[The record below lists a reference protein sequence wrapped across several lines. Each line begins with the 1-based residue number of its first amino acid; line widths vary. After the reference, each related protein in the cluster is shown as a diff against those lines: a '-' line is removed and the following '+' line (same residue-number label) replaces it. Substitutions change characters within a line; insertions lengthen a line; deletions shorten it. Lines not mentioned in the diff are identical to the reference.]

1 VLTLAAICV
10 SSSALCGEQAPND
23 ISRYRQ
29 VLKKCGGIE
38 VSLAAQPANT
48 WIEQADAMKEHTAL
62 HFALGEAM
70 PHADSMVLIHA
81 LGGHLCTTEYS
92 IVLERQSNNRW
103 TGTAVGRNQIWIKD
117 APYSSLPRKQWTLS
131 EKSGRRIDTILQS
144 VCLYAEP
151 SQFVSEQN
159 GPPPLGAMMQHLDVL
174 TPTRRRSSDFFGG
187 DAKGLTAE
195 LANLATPAD

>member
-1 VLTLAAICV
+1 
-10 SSSALCGEQAPND
+10 
-23 ISRYRQ
+23 
-29 VLKKCGGIE
+29 
-38 VSLAAQPANT
+38 
-48 WIEQADAMKEHTAL
+48 MKEHTAL
-62 HFALGEAM
+62 RSALGEAM

-81 LGGHLCTTEYS
+81 LGGHLSTTEYS

-103 TGTAVGRNQIWIKD
+103 TGTSVGRSQIWIKD

-131 EKSGRRIDTILQS
+131 EESGRRIDTILQS

-159 GPPPLGAMMQHLDVL
+159 GTPPLGAMIQHLDVL
-174 TPTRRRSSDFFGG
+174 TPTRRRSSDFLGG
-187 DAKGLTAE
+187 DAKGLTAD